1 MSFGVYQL
9 ANPTQ
14 QFTEDFDFSAMNEK
28 FNKDEVWGT
37 LGGKD
42 EEEEDDFDDG
52 HVEDEGADSAHS
64 DAAKK
69 VIHMF
74 GCGTLY
80 SSHN

>member
-1 MSFGVYQL
+1 
-9 ANPTQ
+9 
-14 QFTEDFDFSAMNEK
+14 MNEK

-69 VIHMF
+69 VIDQ
-74 GCGTLY
+74 
-80 SSHN
+80 